1 MKCVCMRD
9 GGDHSTQERICTE
22 ILQQKR
28 RDLIEDLKGQY
39 ALGWG
44 IGLGKRILGR
54 AILLSSLIKYK
65 KRVLSC
71 VGNQ

>member
-1 MKCVCMRD
+1 MRLVQKALISEVCVYER

-39 ALGWG
+39 ALG
-44 IGLGKRILGR
+44 
-54 AILLSSLIKYK
+54 
-65 KRVLSC
+65 
-71 VGNQ
+71 